1 MSVRIPVQNP
11 KKSLTLNISEQDLKI
26 RIKYLLYF
34 CEHAKNENWGKENI
48 GIIEMNFKSP
58 IRGIVDLGMSATIS
72 MEGVSE
78 NKTKIEIEVS
88 DNFDSVDSN
97 WDLKNGNMIIQE
109 IINGMDLILKC
120 SVEEL
125 EAARLRSEE
134 RVKEQSK
141 PSSKLMRGLVYVSK
155 WIVGIFIVSV
165 IFMLLQLL

>member
-1 MSVRIPVQNP
+1 
-11 KKSLTLNISEQDLKI
+11 
-26 RIKYLLYF
+26 
-34 CEHAKNENWGKENI
+34 
-48 GIIEMNFKSP
+48 MNFKSP

-141 PSSKLMRGLVYVSK
+141 PSSKLMRGLVYE
-155 WIVGIFIVSV
+155 
-165 IFMLLQLL
+165 